1 MIMKNKIS
9 IALYAIMMAL
19 CTTALQAQTAEQN
32 TSREK
37 LAEAHGKHIAQVLA
51 FDDATTK
58 KFMETWLDYQKE
70 IWALSP
76 QTTTDKQKPLTD
88 EEIDKAIT
96 QRMER
101 SQKLLDIHEKYYK
114 KYRQFLSPK
123 QVERVFELERN
134 DMDRINDRNRERDN
148 GRRDGGR
155 AVRPGRRTS
164 ENMRDG
170 RGPQHDAPGR
180 RDANNRHIG

>member
-1 MIMKNKIS
+1 MKNKIS
-9 IALYAIMMAL
+9 IALCAIMMAM
-19 CTTALQAQTAEQN
+19 CTTALQAQTTEQKE
-32 TSREK
+32 SREK
-37 LAEAHGKHIAQVLA
+37 LAEAHGKHISQVLA
-51 FDDATTK
+51 LDDATAK

-134 DMDRINDRNRERDN
+134 DMDRINDRNRERENSRPNKD
-148 GRRDGGR
+148 R
-155 AVRPGRRTS
+155 ADRPGRRTS
-164 ENMRDG
+164 ENMHDG
-170 RGPQHDAPGR
+170 RGPHDAPGR
-180 RDANNRHIG
+180 HDAHHHHVG